1 MARRTRAVE
10 AVPRSRATAAVGAVG
25 ISGAAAAATAFALS
39 GSAAPHDGPLMSA
52 PVALRGSAP
61 AVNAGASSASVTA
74 TTAAALAAL
83 GGAAIALKPRRS
95 TASQARRASAVSLR
109 AVGPTGTWEPRY
121 TGWDNAE
128 LVAERQRVMALE
140 NAPAGYSGP
149 IYEGPSSVTDAFIN
163 SLIDMQAQGQL
174 LPLKS
179 ASLMVLDA
187 ISIFNKE
194 STMQEMTVSAGQE
207 LKICGDLHGQYWDF
221 MNMLK
226 LAGKPS
232 PDSPFI
238 FNGDFVDRGSWSI
251 EVILTLVAFKIKDPQ
266 LVGMNRGN
274 HEMLETNILYGFCG
288 ECGSKYDM
296 DLFNLFSEMFRNLPL
311 CHRVNQK
318 VLVLHAGLP
327 GPDPRIWMP
336 GQTHDPTDSIPM
348 NYLATLEEIAAV
360 DRFIEITPQDY
371 QDSIGPRTSNKDEGD
386 KRKLIDVVW
395 GDPRGGDGYGPSYRK
410 GKGVYMFGP
419 NVSERFCQDNGL
431 QCIIRSHEVKA
442 DGTRWDHPKV
452 LTVFSAPNY
461 LDTGNNKGAF
471 LRVTAPAPGG
481 DLNILAETFTA
492 VPHPELPPMHWQQ
505 HIVDNYS
512 HLTKK
517 MRKKVSA
524 MSFDEFGDSDF
535 EGISDLMNFDEWEPE
550 EADQFQDAFKVD
562 EYGRVLDENNPP
574 EEMSR

>member
-1 MARRTRAVE
+1 
-10 AVPRSRATAAVGAVG
+10 
-25 ISGAAAAATAFALS
+25 
-39 GSAAPHDGPLMSA
+39 
-52 PVALRGSAP
+52 
-61 AVNAGASSASVTA
+61 
-74 TTAAALAAL
+74 
-83 GGAAIALKPRRS
+83 
-95 TASQARRASAVSLR
+95 
-109 AVGPTGTWEPRY
+109 
-121 TGWDNAE
+121 
-128 LVAERQRVMALE
+128 
-140 NAPAGYSGP
+140 
-149 IYEGPSSVTDAFIN
+149 
-163 SLIDMQAQGQL
+163 
-174 LPLKS
+174 
-179 ASLMVLDA
+179 
-187 ISIFNKE
+187 
-194 STMQEMTVSAGQE
+194 
-207 LKICGDLHGQYWDF
+207 
-221 MNMLK
+221 

-251 EVILTLVAFKIKDPQ
+251 EVIMTILAFKIKDPQ
-266 LVGMNRGN
+266 FVGMNRGN

-336 GQTHDPTDSIPM
+336 GQTHDPTDAIPM
-348 NYLATLEEIAAV
+348 NYLATLEELAAV
-360 DRFIEITPQDY
+360 DRCIEITPQDY
-371 QDSIGPRTSNKDEGD
+371 ADSIGPRTSSKDEGD

-419 NVSERFCQDNGL
+419 NVSDRFCQENGL

-442 DGTRWDHPKV
+442 DGTRWDHPRV

-461 LDTGNNKGAF
+461 LDTGNNMGAI
-471 LRVTAPAPGG
+471 LRVTAPTPGG

-492 VPHPELPPMHWQQ
+492 VPHPDLPPMHWQQ

-512 HLTKK
+512 HLTRK
-517 MRKKVSA
+517 MKKKVAA

-550 EADQFQDAFKVD
+550 EADQFQEAFKVD
-562 EYGRVLDENNPP
+562 EYGRDLDIANPA
-574 EEMSR
+574 EAMSR